1 MSDPLHAKKI
11 ASGLRPV
18 GLSVPTLKKVPL
30 PTAVVVP
37 VLGSAAHARPLLLYG
52 YLCKGK
58 MVKEQRA
65 TKVASQDEP
74 RGCSGER
81 WANRSR
87 DPQNAGAAR

>member
-1 MSDPLHAKKI
+1 MTLSTQKNRVGASPRGSIRAKTNDSTI
-11 ASGLRPV
+11 
-18 GLSVPTLKKVPL
+18 T
-30 PTAVVVP
+30 TAVVVP

-74 RGCSGER
+74 RG
-81 WANRSR
+81 
-87 DPQNAGAAR
+87 

>member
-74 RGCSGER
+74 RGSCCEC
-81 WANRSR
+81 WAN
-87 DPQNAGAAR
+87 